1 MKNYRLGNTITVK
14 WTIMTATG
22 TAYNLNASNLE
33 LFAVVPNHTIKI
45 DDFSVAGN
53 VVTWTFLGTDQKFT
67 GPYTLTLIEN
77 RGQSTMMTVDYCNAF
92 GLVRWSCQAGWDESA
107 DVNSNLSLTSEIFT
121 HQIALSKEVQDAIDG
136 NITEYNVS
144 NHFPTDGIDGSN
156 RYTLESAIAKIPES
170 LRNVGIKCSFLNED
184 GKPETWEWQ
193 GELYQYASGWLQV
206 GSGGLSKLESL
217 LNEGY
222 LFAGT
227 ATPDTDPGTPDRKV
241 VWIASMPGTY
251 SGFRGFSVK
260 PNTLALFF
268 PLGGKWTKHTVSIL
282 YNSPIIS
289 PFVLDREADY
299 AAPYSNEM
307 ECPCYIPAGTR
318 LYAEVLTEL
327 EEDITISVKNAD
339 GTVAIAFTSSADTV
353 LSAGYVLQKDIISI
367 YFYSNI
373 SQRVHIKFWTDTCDN
388 ISNMT
393 ANLENKVDKKTS
405 VNIFNYESASLNQFI
420 WSYGQTENRE
430 GYGITEYIP
439 VSGNL
444 CINQTV
450 PSGMGHNVYDSTKNR
465 LRTFTDNNYIYQD
478 GDAYVQFTFVM
489 NNALG
494 FQINSG
500 DKPEPFQQYTQNR
513 NDIVR
518 LGGNNVFEVEQNEI
532 RAAVQA
538 ASHGMVIR
546 RYGFDIPNGVNGAGD
561 MCQITWPYLDDD
573 VQVDFICLSNMDVS
587 NFYMLSDWGTLIQE
601 SKGVLKFTVNNAKGK
616 GLSRSSAY
624 FSIAPA
630 TPTSGLKY
638 LRCSRIVITPLTPE
652 ASAQCLLK
660 FKHFSFDEYIEV
672 CQAFDSTTDGYGVNR
687 FSSIIE
693 ACQRARNMQKPACVR
708 VCPGTYD
715 EFSTRWPVSEDDG
728 GVSYYGIITRSSV
741 KYESF
746 DNEYPEL
753 TVLKWNGHDGL
764 DEDVKLTKDEAM
776 RRCIFHVDTYRAVGK
791 TVISG
796 FHIIAENIRYCIHP
810 ESAGQGSL
818 MEWEIGHCILE
829 WNGSAQCTSWTG
841 RHLGIGLSV
850 GEKGIVHDTVFTGS
864 VIAGIGGH
872 NNGWN
877 FNRTI
882 YGPKPTIMPGAELI
896 IKKCAL
902 NNNNIY
908 MNAYQDD
915 CTTPDTMIIDGCSK
929 VNRVHFGFETDPPI
943 EQTWK
948 GYAINSD
955 IVQNDM

>member
-1 MKNYRLGNTITVK
+1 
-14 WTIMTATG
+14 
-22 TAYNLNASNLE
+22 
-33 LFAVVPNHTIKI
+33 
-45 DDFSVAGN
+45 
-53 VVTWTFLGTDQKFT
+53 
-67 GPYTLTLIEN
+67 
-77 RGQSTMMTVDYCNAF
+77 
-92 GLVRWSCQAGWDESA
+92 
-107 DVNSNLSLTSEIFT
+107 
-121 HQIALSKEVQDAIDG
+121 
-136 NITEYNVS
+136 
-144 NHFPTDGIDGSN
+144 
-156 RYTLESAIAKIPES
+156 
-170 LRNVGIKCSFLNED
+170 
-184 GKPETWEWQ
+184 
-193 GELYQYASGWLQV
+193 
-206 GSGGLSKLESL
+206 
-217 LNEGY
+217 
-222 LFAGT
+222 
-227 ATPDTDPGTPDRKV
+227 
-241 VWIASMPGTY
+241 
-251 SGFRGFSVK
+251 
-260 PNTLALFF
+260 
-268 PLGGKWTKHTVSIL
+268 
-282 YNSPIIS
+282 
-289 PFVLDREADY
+289 
-299 AAPYSNEM
+299 
-307 ECPCYIPAGTR
+307 
-318 LYAEVLTEL
+318 
-327 EEDITISVKNAD
+327 
-339 GTVAIAFTSSADTV
+339 
-353 LSAGYVLQKDIISI
+353 
-367 YFYSNI
+367 
-373 SQRVHIKFWTDTCDN
+373 
-388 ISNMT
+388 
-393 ANLENKVDKKTS
+393 
-405 VNIFNYESASLNQFI
+405 
-420 WSYGQTENRE
+420 
-430 GYGITEYIP
+430 
-439 VSGNL
+439 
-444 CINQTV
+444 
-450 PSGMGHNVYDSTKNR
+450 
-465 LRTFTDNNYIYQD
+465 
-478 GDAYVQFTFVM
+478 
-489 NNALG
+489 
-494 FQINSG
+494 
-500 DKPEPFQQYTQNR
+500 
-513 NDIVR
+513 
-518 LGGNNVFEVEQNEI
+518 
-532 RAAVQA
+532 
-538 ASHGMVIR
+538 MVIR

>member
-22 TAYNLNASNLE
+22 TAYNLNAGNLE
-33 LFAVVPNHTIKI
+33 LYAVVPNHAIKV
-45 DDFSVAGN
+45 DDFSVSGN
-53 VVTWTFLGTDQKFT
+53 VVTWTFRGSDQKFT

-92 GLVRWSCQAGWDESA
+92 GLVRWSCQTGWDESA

-121 HQIALSKEVQDAIDG
+121 HQIALSKEVQDAIDA
-136 NITEYNVS
+136 NITEFNVS
-144 NHFPTDGIDGSN
+144 SRFPTGGIDGTN
-156 RYTLESAIAKIPES
+156 KYTLETAIAKIPES
-170 LRNVGIKCSFLNED
+170 LRTVGIKCSFLNED
-184 GKPETWEWQ
+184 GKPETWEYQ
-193 GELYQYASGWLQV
+193 GEVYQYAAGWLQV

-227 ATPDTDPGTPDRKV
+227 ATPDTDPGAPDRKV

-251 SGFRGFSVK
+251 SGFRGFSVE

-327 EEDITISVKNAD
+327 EEDIAISVKNAD

-687 FSSIIE
+687 FSSKYYRSVSKGKEYAE
-693 ACQRARNMQKPACVR
+693 AGMCACL
-708 VCPGTYD
+708 P
-715 EFSTRWPVSEDDG
+715 
-728 GVSYYGIITRSSV
+728 
-741 KYESF
+741 
-746 DNEYPEL
+746 
-753 TVLKWNGHDGL
+753 
-764 DEDVKLTKDEAM
+764 
-776 RRCIFHVDTYRAVGK
+776 
-791 TVISG
+791 
-796 FHIIAENIRYCIHP
+796 RY
-810 ESAGQGSL
+810 L
-818 MEWEIGHCILE
+818 
-829 WNGSAQCTSWTG
+829 
-841 RHLGIGLSV
+841 
-850 GEKGIVHDTVFTGS
+850 
-864 VIAGIGGH
+864 
-872 NNGWN
+872 
-877 FNRTI
+877 
-882 YGPKPTIMPGAELI
+882 
-896 IKKCAL
+896 
-902 NNNNIY
+902 
-908 MNAYQDD
+908 
-915 CTTPDTMIIDGCSK
+915 
-929 VNRVHFGFETDPPI
+929 
-943 EQTWK
+943 
-948 GYAINSD
+948 
-955 IVQNDM
+955 